1 MNSTTR
7 SALTGNFACF
17 IAYLIF
23 GFNIIFCK
31 NISDCGLVSPW
42 ALYLMRAIG
51 ALALFWIFSLVYDRR
66 KARHADAAQQ
76 AAPAAKTFGGIEV
89 RDLWKVAV
97 ASFLGLFMTQMAF
110 LKAITMTTPMDVAVL
125 SLLSPIMTMIVAAI
139 FLKDR
144 INLRGVTGLTIS
156 FCGVLFIVLN
166 TVSTRT
172 GAAETS
178 VGGVLLMIVN
188 TLSFAN
194 YVGIFKPLIKKYSV
208 VTFMKWMFIFSTLF
222 ALPFGLK
229 DLLAVDYAALPVG
242 IIAQILFVVIGATFI
257 SYFLIPIGQKRLK
270 PVIVCMYSYV
280 QPVVA
285 MCISLAFGL
294 DTLTLPKIIATVL
307 VFTGVTLI
315 NFDPHRRK

>member
-1 MNSTTR
+1 MNSNTR
-7 SALTGNFACF
+7 SAITGNFACF

-51 ALALFWIFSLVYDRR
+51 ALALFWLMSLLPSMSRNTCNPDVRSI
-66 KARHADAAQQ
+66 
-76 AAPAAKTFGGIEV
+76 GGIEL

-97 ASFLGLFMTQMAF
+97 ASFLGLFMTQLAF
-110 LKAITMTTPMDVAVL
+110 LKAITMATPMDVAVL
-125 SLLSPIMTMIVAAI
+125 SLLSPIMTMIIAAI

-144 INLRGVTGLTIS
+144 INMRGVTGLTIS

-166 TVSTRT
+166 TVSARS

-178 VGGVLLMIVN
+178 LGGVLLMIVN
-188 TLSFAN
+188 TLSFAS
-194 YVGIFKPLIKKYSV
+194 YVGIFKPLIQKYSV
-208 VTFMKWMFIFSTLF
+208 VTFMKWMFIFSTIY

-229 DLLAVDYAALPVG
+229 DLITVDYAALPAG
-242 IIAQILFVVIGATFI
+242 IIWQLLFVIVGATFI

-280 QPVVA
+280 QPIVA

-294 DTLTLPKIIATVL
+294 DTLTLPKLIATVL

-315 NFDPHRRK
+315 NFDPARHRQ